1 MTKTSNEHDFTNPRW
16 GHNLDILNWDTEAK
30 KGRAACWVT
39 PGLKEGDIVI
49 VKSHRG
55 SMRLV
60 ATNVKWQSNVGDMYI
75 FDISLPENEQ
85 EPESRSD
92 DEGSWAC
99 KVRRNGGGTSILDV
113 ASTKEKA
120 QALADE
126 FNTQFQTD
134 AYFIEPYDEA
144 LHAYSRHG

>member
-30 KGRAACWVT
+30 TGRAACWVT

-85 EPESRSD
+85 DPESRSD
-92 DEGSWAC
+92 DEGSWVC

-126 FNTQFQTD
+126 FNTQYQTD
-134 AYFIEPYDEA
+134 NYFIEPYNEA
-144 LHAYSRHG
+144 LHAHSRNG